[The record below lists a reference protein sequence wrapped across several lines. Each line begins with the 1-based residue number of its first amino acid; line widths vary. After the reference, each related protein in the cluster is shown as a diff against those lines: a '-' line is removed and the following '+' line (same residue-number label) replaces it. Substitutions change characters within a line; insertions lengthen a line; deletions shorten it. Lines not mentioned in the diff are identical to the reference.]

1 MATIVGS
8 LVSGDF
14 GRGRR
19 MAERLGE
26 VKTQE
31 RRRGQEKRRGR
42 SVGGGCSLTTAE
54 SVTKACT
61 SRGKPACSS
70 GHSPKMAWGLSG
82 GQEKRTN
89 WRIEGRTQSPSF
101 LSSWLKVS
109 VTTQEADMLKEKN
122 VVIVHRN
129 VIT

>member
-1 MATIVGS
+1 
-8 LVSGDF
+8 
-14 GRGRR
+14 

-31 RRRGQEKRRGR
+31 RGEAKKRRGR

-82 GQEKRTN
+82 GQEKHKLENR
-89 WRIEGRTQSPSF
+89 EPDPEPQLPELMAESF
-101 LSSWLKVS
+101 CDDTGS
-109 VTTQEADMLKEKN
+109 
-122 VVIVHRN
+122 
-129 VIT
+129 